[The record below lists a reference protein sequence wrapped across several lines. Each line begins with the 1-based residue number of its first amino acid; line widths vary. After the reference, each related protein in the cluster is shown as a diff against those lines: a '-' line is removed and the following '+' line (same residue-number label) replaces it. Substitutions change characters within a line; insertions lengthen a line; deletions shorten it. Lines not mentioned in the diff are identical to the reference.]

1 LSTDIDADR
10 GRLFAFVLVANLYTG
25 HEKAAGLLVA
35 LRVRDLPG
43 NRIEWEDSKMAA
55 TYEVRFQTVPPE
67 KREEYVKMYKQ
78 AIQEIKLSG
87 CKSGLIFCSEDDPES
102 VVVLLEWESKE
113 HHQRWRGTPPHTRFR
128 RAVEG
133 WQSKRSSG
141 GYYFAET
148 I

>member
-1 LSTDIDADR
+1 VADLYIGREKLPACWLLS
-10 GRLFAFVLVANLYTG
+10 G
-25 HEKAAGLLVA
+25 
-35 LRVRDLPG
+35 VRDLPG

-133 WQSKRSSG
+133 WQSKPSSG